1 MNYATNEITIVSLV
15 FDLSLFAGT
24 VVPSNAQE
32 NMHTTTGPLGSDGKP
47 TLDPEFGKINDE
59 EFIRMHEAQL
69 VFDRFGGK
77 VNIPMNS
84 GTSVRFFK
92 KQHLDPIL
100 NPLTEGLTPNP
111 NKFTITAFT
120 ADVEQYGDWL
130 MFSDVATQTSL
141 HNLMKQVRQPQA
153 YQAAKTRNILARNEL
168 MAGAQAAYCSK
179 IGEDGTETEVE
190 SISALDLTC
199 KLTVKEV
206 QKMVA
211 RARAKDIPPAVGE
224 DYIMIVHPDAL
235 FDLKR
240 DPEYKDWNK
249 GERVE
254 KFENGEVGRI
264 DGCRFVDS
272 SIAGITKDGAI
283 IPGTETKDEGVNT
296 VPGSGQ
302 KYAVYHNLFFGAEA
316 YDMLDIAGGGVKVIV
331 KEPGSAG
338 TADPL
343 DQRCSIGWK
352 SWNGTC
358 VKDDEAIWDLMCCT
372 SKSAKAQAN

>member
-15 FDLSLFAGT
+15 FDLSLFTGT
-24 VVPSNAQE
+24 VVPSNAQA
-32 NMHTTTGPLGSDGKP
+32 NMHTTTGPAGSDGKP

-59 EFIRMHEAQL
+59 EFVRMHEAQL

-179 IGEDGTETEVE
+179 IGADGTETEVE

-272 SIAGITKDGAI
+272 SIAGITK
-283 IPGTETKDEGVNT
+283 E
-296 VPGSGQ
+296 SGEAGGN
-302 KYAVYHNLFFGAEA
+302 AVYHNLFFGAEA
-316 YDMLDIAGGGVKVIV
+316 YDMLDLAGGGVKVIV